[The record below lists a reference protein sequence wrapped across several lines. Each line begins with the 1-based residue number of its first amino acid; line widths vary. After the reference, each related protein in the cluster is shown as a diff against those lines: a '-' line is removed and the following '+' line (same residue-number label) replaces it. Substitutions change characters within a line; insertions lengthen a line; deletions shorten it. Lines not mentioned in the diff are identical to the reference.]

1 MRVRKEL
8 EPEPWVGAESSWGKV
23 VVVSNYAQ
31 ASKPASQTQHRTRNQ
46 TGILGAI
53 KHELSLGS
61 TLAFLR
67 DFKRTCNSWPFTVQ
81 MLLLTNLVA
90 CYLLMPTEDWVPAT
104 RWLPVH
110 QSNVI
115 WSEPWILLH
124 THWTLASLHGYS
136 LCAYILN
143 IKCNTMKHT
152 NAMYPGL
159 QQE

>member
-61 TLAFLR
+61 ALPFFTWFQKNLCKLAI
-67 DFKRTCNSWPFTVQ
+67 DSPAVNQ
-81 MLLLTNLVA
+81 MLLLTNLVV

-124 THWTLASLHGYS
+124 THWTLASLHIYS
-136 LCAYILN
+136 IYLCLFSQHLI
-143 IKCNTMKHT
+143 I
-152 NAMYPGL
+152 
-159 QQE
+159 